1 VLPFLNGLPQD
12 RKQVSLPSFASPLRL
27 RAFAVKG
34 FQLMYQFN
42 WRPVLDNFDLLLKG
56 LALGL
61 GLAIAAL
68 ALGSA
73 IGLATAF
80 ARAYG
85 PRPLRIAA
93 TAYVEAVRN
102 IPLLLIIYFAY
113 FGLPLLGVS
122 LLDNVGSFI
131 LALAVYA
138 GAYLTEVFRAGI
150 EGVPRGQLE
159 AARAL
164 GLTRLQV
171 ARHVTVPLMFRIA
184 LPSLGNTFISLF
196 KDTSVASAIAV
207 PELTYG
213 AIRINVNTWRVIEVY
228 LVVGALYL
236 VACYAIAGALRVL
249 ERRFGVEHRWS

>member
-1 VLPFLNGLPQD
+1 
-12 RKQVSLPSFASPLRL
+12 
-27 RAFAVKG
+27 
-34 FQLMYQFN
+34 MYQFN
-42 WRPVLDNFDLLLKG
+42 WRPVFDNFGLLLKG

-61 GLAIAAL
+61 GIALLALAI
-68 ALGSA
+68 GCV
-73 IGLATAF
+73 IGLAAAF
-80 ARAYG
+80 CRVHG
-85 PRPLRIAA
+85 PRWARFAA
-93 TAYVEAVRN
+93 SAYVELVRN
-102 IPLLLIIYFAY
+102 IPLLLIIYFVY

-122 LLDNVGSFI
+122 LFDNVWSFI

-150 EGVPRGQLE
+150 EAVGKGQIE

-171 ARHVTVPLMFRIA
+171 ARRVTIPLMFRIA
-184 LPSLGNTFISLF
+184 LPTLGNTFVSLF

-236 VACYAIAGALRVL
+236 ATCYAIVALLRQA
-249 ERRFGVEHRWS
+249 ERRLRGAH

>member
-1 VLPFLNGLPQD
+1 
-12 RKQVSLPSFASPLRL
+12 
-27 RAFAVKG
+27 
-34 FQLMYQFN
+34 MYQFN
-42 WRPVLDNFDLLLKG
+42 WRPVFDNFGLLLKG

-61 GLAIAAL
+61 GIALLALAI
-68 ALGSA
+68 GCV
-73 IGLATAF
+73 IGLAAAF
-80 ARAYG
+80 CRVHG
-85 PRPLRIAA
+85 PRWVRFVAS
-93 TAYVEAVRN
+93 AYVELVRN
-102 IPLLLIIYFAY
+102 IPLLLIIYFVY

-122 LLDNVGSFI
+122 LFDNVWSFI

-150 EGVPRGQLE
+150 EAVGKGQIE

-171 ARHVTVPLMFRIA
+171 ARRVTIPLMFRIA
-184 LPSLGNTFISLF
+184 LPALGNTFVSLF

-236 VACYAIAGALRVL
+236 ATCYAIVALLRQT
-249 ERRFGVEHRWS
+249 ERRLRGAH